1 MMHSMRDEVEPGVQ
15 WEFDSEVTE
24 VFEDMLERSIP
35 QYSEMRDLVTELA
48 TAIAPH
54 TQTGR
59 SSVIVDL
66 GSSRGGALAPIID
79 RLGAHAQYHAAE
91 VSGPMLETLRE
102 RWPQERID
110 EHGVHVHDHD
120 LRLGFPPTPGAHVV
134 LCVLTLQF
142 TPIEH
147 RQRILRNIYRKV
159 VPGGAL
165 ILVEKVL
172 GATAEI
178 DEQLVARYHGLKGA
192 NGYSPEQVE
201 RKRLSLE
208 GVLVPVTAAWNE
220 ELLRA
225 SGFRHVDC
233 FWRWSNFAGWLAM
246 KDEGA
251 A

>member
-1 MMHSMRDEVEPGVQ
+1 LSTGSG
-15 WEFDSEVTE
+15 FSGT
-24 VFEDMLERSIP
+24 S
-35 QYSEMRDLVTELA
+35 
-48 TAIAPH
+48 
-54 TQTGR
+54 TGR
-59 SSVIVDL
+59 SC
-66 GSSRGGALAPIID
+66 RGA
-79 RLGAHAQYHAAE
+79 
-91 VSGPMLETLRE
+91 
-102 RWPQERID
+102 
-110 EHGVHVHDHD
+110 
-120 LRLGFPPTPGAHVV
+120 
-134 LCVLTLQF
+134 
-142 TPIEH
+142 
-147 RQRILRNIYRKV
+147 
-159 VPGGAL
+159 AL

-246 KDEGA
+246 KDEGVA
-251 A
+251 

>member
-1 MMHSMRDEVEPGVQ
+1 
-15 WEFDSEVTE
+15 
-24 VFEDMLERSIP
+24 
-35 QYSEMRDLVTELA
+35 
-48 TAIAPH
+48 
-54 TQTGR
+54 
-59 SSVIVDL
+59 
-66 GSSRGGALAPIID
+66 
-79 RLGAHAQYHAAE
+79 
-91 VSGPMLETLRE
+91 MLETLRE
-102 RWPQERID
+102 RWPQERIG

>member
-1 MMHSMRDEVEPGVQ
+1 MESMRDDVEAGGR
-15 WEFDSEVTE
+15 WEFDAEVTQ

-35 QYSEMRDLVTELA
+35 QYGVMRDLVTQLA
-48 TAIAPH
+48 TTMVPRALTP
-54 TQTGR
+54 R
-59 SSVIVDL
+59 SSVAVDL
-66 GSSRGGALAPIID
+66 GSSRGAALAPIID
-79 RLGAHAQYHAAE
+79 RLGARAQYHAVE
-91 VSGPMLETLRE
+91 VSGPMLETLRA
-102 RWPQERID
+102 RWPAERID

-120 LRLGFPPTPGAHVV
+120 LRLGFPPTPDAHVV

-147 RQRILRNIYRKV
+147 RQRILRDVYRSLL
-159 VPGGAL
+159 PGGAL

-178 DEQLVARYHGLKGA
+178 DEQFVARYHALKGA
-192 NGYSPEQVE
+192 NGYSPEQIE

-225 SGFRHVDC
+225 AGFRHLDC

-246 KDEGA
+246 KEA
-251 A
+251 